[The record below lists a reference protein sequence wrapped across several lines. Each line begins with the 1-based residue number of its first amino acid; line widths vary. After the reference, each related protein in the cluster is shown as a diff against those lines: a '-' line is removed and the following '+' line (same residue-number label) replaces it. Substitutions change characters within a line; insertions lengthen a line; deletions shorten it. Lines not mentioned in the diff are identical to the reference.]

1 MIAIILTSVLLLAAF
16 SAFVYAARRAG
27 KTTANTINVLS
38 GLSGR
43 LVGSGLLFASLL
55 PVVSIFGLEIGLP
68 IWLGLATVSAVCV
81 LWVGVRRNLF
91 IVMLGIFPVASSA
104 FCSGAAFAC

>member
-27 KTTANTINVLS
+27 KTAANTIRVLS

-43 LVGSGLLFASLL
+43 LVGSSLLFASFL
-55 PVVSIFGLEIGLP
+55 PVISAFGLEIGIP
-68 IWLGLATVSAVCV
+68 VWLGLATVCAVGV
-81 LWVGVRRNLF
+81 LWIGVRRNLF
-91 IVMLGIFPVASSA
+91 MVMLGIFPVASSA
-104 FCSGAAFAC
+104 LCSGAAFAC